1 MAGISGRTTGPIR
14 SWDLHREILS
24 AHPDVPCHLYVGKF
38 WGGTDQT
45 IVGYGVTDYTNRSGN
60 DVKWFILGL
69 ADQKNYASLYV
80 NAVKDGRY
88 LLAEYADRLGAS
100 KVGSAVARLQGSV
113 GGGLGSTCGDDHRSF
128 SVCVRI
134 HQVDDVGH
142 V

>member
-1 MAGISGRTTGPIR
+1 MERSDKNVDEWLESLEGDRADQIR
-14 SWDLHREILS
+14 DLHREILS

-45 IVGYGVTDYTNRSGN
+45 IVGYGVMDYTNRSGN

-100 KVGSAVARLQGSV
+100 KVGSAVASFKDLSDANSDA
-113 GGGLGSTCGDDHRSF
+113 LAEMIAEAF
-128 SVCVRI
+128 SV
-134 HQVDDVGH
+134 
-142 V
+142 